1 MAQFAPPPQ
10 TQPPVT
16 LPPTTLPPVTAPPI
30 TAPPHTPPPTPPPPV
45 NEEPAVRR
53 VITDYKRALE
63 SKDLGLFK
71 AIKPNIS
78 ADDEK
83 KLRDS
88 FGNIRTWEVAIDIE
102 SVHMDGDRA
111 VVKVSRRDTVNGQRT
126 QPQSQT
132 FTLVKGGGSW
142 TIRDIGRD

>member
-1 MAQFAPPPQ
+1 MAQFTPP
-10 TQPPVT
+10 TQPPMT
-16 LPPTTLPPVTAPPI
+16 LPPTTQPPI
-30 TAPPHTPPPTPPPPV
+30 TAPPATVPPHTQPPPTTPPAPV

-71 AIKPNIS
+71 AIKPNLS
-78 ADDEK
+78 AEDEK

-88 FGNIRTWEVAIDIE
+88 FGNIRTWEVAIDID
-102 SVHMDGDRA
+102 SVRMEGDRA

-126 QPQSQT
+126 QPQAQT
-132 FTLVKGGGSW
+132 FTLVKGGSGW
-142 TIRDIGRD
+142 TIRDIGRN